1 MFGPF
6 NASRVSPS
14 DLKASAG
21 LAYNVLAD
29 DALAD
34 DALAGVA
41 MAGDALVDHVLAGGT
56 FANDALA
63 EEMAPVGRA
72 LLTMTLQPTLLQ
84 TNLL

>member
-1 MFGPF
+1 MFGLF

-29 DALAD
+29 DALA
-34 DALAGVA
+34 GVA
-41 MAGDALVDHVLAGGT
+41 IAGDALVDHVLAGGT

-63 EEMAPVGRA
+63 EEMAPVGRD
-72 LLTMTLQPTLLQ
+72 LQTMTLQPTLLQ